1 MSDLDF
7 TLMYA
12 AHDAFR
18 RDLRRLTAAAQ
29 EGRGADPAVLAGW
42 DVFTR
47 QLDLHH
53 LAEDAALW
61 PQMRDKLAARPDDLA
76 LLDEMEAEHANIDPL
91 LDNVDAV
98 LGDSDPVRLREH
110 AANLSA
116 ALNHHLDHEES
127 AGLPLVAEVL
137 DADGWNALA
146 VDMRRRQGMK
156 GAAVFFPWLLDDAP
170 TAVTTSSA
178 CCRPRGP
185 HPLPPRLARRYA
197 RPAVGRAGPSGL
209 GVARRHQRAAPR
221 RRGQCH
227 SGHADVTADPQALI
241 RTPPPR

>member
-18 RDLRRLTAAAQ
+18 RDLGRLTAAAQ

-127 AGLPLVAEVL
+127 AALPLVAEVL

-156 GAAVFFPWLLDDAP
+156 GAAVFFPWLLDEAP
-170 TAVTTSSA
+170 ADRRHHILGLLPPPVRILYRLVW
-178 CCRPRGP
+178 RPRYAP
-185 HPLPPRLARRYA
+185 ARQWAKPARLA
-197 RPAVGRAGPSGL
+197 SG
-209 GVARRHQRAAPR
+209 
-221 RRGQCH
+221 
-227 SGHADVTADPQALI
+227 
-241 RTPPPR
+241 